1 MLFQPTKKQQ
11 EIRHRARQLYDDGY
25 RLVGEWCRKIPD
37 LTMNE
42 WNQWE
47 RTEGFRSWW
56 SDMFPEHAG
65 VSVSDLRALEF
76 EANRALMEALADG
89 DLSAAQMVIRMVQAA
104 AVTQEV
110 ASMSA
115 EEWFAV
121 EQKNGWLAE
130 VK

>member
-65 VSVSDLRALEF
+65 VSLSDLRALEF